1 MKAIALMVV
10 SLLALTGCS
19 GGNKFDDLDAKL
31 ADSRNRPQGKI
42 EPLPTYPPAERFSYS
57 ALAMRSP
64 FEPPVVL
71 TGDERVSGNAVSEP
85 NQARQKE
92 PLELVNYSALSMV
105 GTLSKDAQT
114 WALINDG
121 EGRIHRVM
129 QGNYLGRNFGKIT
142 TVNNVEVEV
151 LETVPDGKG
160 GCINRPRTLGMNEE

>member
-1 MKAIALMVV
+1 MKTIALMVV
-10 SLLALTGCS
+10 SLLALAGCS

-31 ADSRNRPQGKI
+31 ADSRNCPQGKI
-42 EPLPTYPPAERFSYS
+42 EPLPTYPAAERFSYS

-114 WALINDG
+114 
-121 EGRIHRVM
+121 
-129 QGNYLGRNFGKIT
+129 
-142 TVNNVEVEV
+142 
-151 LETVPDGKG
+151 
-160 GCINRPRTLGMNEE
+160 